1 MLLFNKIGITILT
14 HKICNFNTSN
24 VTIQQNRY
32 GATGKPR
39 IYFNTS
45 NVTIQLAYVLDVVRL
60 KLYFNTSN
68 VTIQLQ
74 LKQSLPAMVYIS
86 IHLMLLFNKQL

>member
-45 NVTIQLAYVLDVVRL
+45 NVTIQQTALTAAEIRQQ
-60 KLYFNTSN
+60 YFNTSN
-68 VTIQLQ
+68 VTIQR
-74 LKQSLPAMVYIS
+74 
-86 IHLMLLFNKQL
+86 